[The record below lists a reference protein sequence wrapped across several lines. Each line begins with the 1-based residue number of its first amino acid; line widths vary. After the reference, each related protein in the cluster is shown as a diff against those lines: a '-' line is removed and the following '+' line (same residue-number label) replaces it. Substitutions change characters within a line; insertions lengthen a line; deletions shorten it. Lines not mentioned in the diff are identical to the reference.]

1 MVRRTGGGLGHTGQG
16 KPPAGPWCPAIGR
29 VFISVIFSGC
39 YFLDEKAIS
48 SGLLLSLDMFYPIA
62 QTEIYNNGE
71 TCPFSENTSIE

>member
-1 MVRRTGGGLGHTGQG
+1 MAAWGIQGRENHWQVLG
-16 KPPAGPWCPAIGR
+16 
-29 VFISVIFSGC
+29 VLLLVEFSFQS

-48 SGLLLSLDMFYPIA
+48 SGLLLSLDIFYPIA